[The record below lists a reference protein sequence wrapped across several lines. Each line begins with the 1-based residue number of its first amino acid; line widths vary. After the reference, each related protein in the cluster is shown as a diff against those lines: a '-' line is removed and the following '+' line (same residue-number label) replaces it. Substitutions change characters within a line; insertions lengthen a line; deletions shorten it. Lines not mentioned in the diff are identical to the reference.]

1 VDQVIYSII
10 TVYSW
15 TMLAVVQK
23 AITVAECNLSM
34 ESNQN
39 HKPCRPEKE
48 NADSNI
54 KYKD

>member
-1 VDQVIYSII
+1 
-10 TVYSW
+10 
-15 TMLAVVQK
+15 MLAVVQK